1 MSIVVDF
8 PGGNVYHNKR
18 LRTYEKCTGIQL
30 YNCEYSLD
38 ISLVDETTWKQ
49 RRTKDMSIFMLGI
62 DHNMAPVDIR
72 ALFAF
77 TRKNTGEALLKLKKE
92 PGICGC
98 IILSTCNRLELWVS
112 TEENEKPE
120 LYQWLCRLKG
130 IEGEEYRKYF
140 ISRENEEAVEHL
152 FYLTSGLKSQIL
164 GEDQILTQ
172 VKDALSFAREEFTTD
187 SVLEVLFRMAVT
199 AGKKIKTEVPFSH
212 GNPSVIHQAIRF
224 LEEGGYHVRNKVCM
238 VIGNGEMGK
247 MAAQTLREAGAD
259 VTVTIRQYRS
269 GVVNIPVGCSRIN
282 YGERMDYLPECD
294 LVVSA
299 TASPNYTLTEE
310 LFEDVRVERPMIL
323 IDLAVP
329 RDIDPEIRK
338 KENITLYDMDSF
350 RTSETPKELADNLE
364 AAGKIV
370 KEQME
375 EFSQWLDGR
384 DIIPRIQEIKADAV
398 EDLNL
403 RIEKIFRKTP
413 MEDSDREKLKKAV
426 DTAAGKVVNKLI
438 FGLRDSLNQDVFLEC
453 VEGLEK
459 LYEE

>member
-8 PGGNVYHNKR
+8 PGGNVYHYKR

-438 FGLRDSLNQDVFLEC
+438 FGLRDSQNQDVFLEC

>member
-8 PGGNVYHNKR
+8 PGGNVYHYKR
-18 LRTYEKCTGIQL
+18 LRTYENCTGIQL

-375 EFSQWLDGR
+375 EFFQWLDGR

>member
-8 PGGNVYHNKR
+8 PGGNVYHYKR

-338 KENITLYDMDSF
+338 KENITLYYMDSF

-375 EFSQWLDGR
+375 EFFQWLDGR